1 MFRIE
6 GAFYDFCVHEKI
18 FSFSGIFPAR
28 QQFGLVNARQDC
40 RHEDSKNWSN
50 GIMSDIITHDDDHDG
65 IDRRGFLKCM
75 AWAGTGV
82 LWTISGGKTRQV
94 FYVIAYLRTLK
105 D

>member
-1 MFRIE
+1 
-6 GAFYDFCVHEKI
+6 
-18 FSFSGIFPAR
+18 
-28 QQFGLVNARQDC
+28 
-40 RHEDSKNWSN
+40 
-50 GIMSDIITHDDDHDG
+50 MSDIITHDDDHDG